1 MHKKVVFMLKVF
13 SAALVLPLVL
23 FAASCSE
30 SNDDGGNDDPVKLA
44 PETKP
49 VQQVYADEQ
58 QGPAPI
64 KFTATGPWTATVAA
78 VPTKAE
84 GGSEVDWLKLSAYKG
99 GAGEVS
105 LTMELQPNLTGQDR
119 KAEIRIACGGTV
131 ITITVE
137 QKGTTESGE
146 KPEDPDKPAPEPIE
160 LTGETPT
167 QQTVW
172 ADETKT
178 PKDIAF
184 KTLAP
189 WTATVAE
196 AAVKAEGG
204 SEVDWLTLS
213 KYAGEAGEVSLTAT
227 LSPNYTGQDRKAE
240 IRIVCS
246 DKSVVL
252 TVEQKATKA
261 DGTKP
266 EDPNKPAGYALV
278 ESIEANFFAGC
289 KENYNRNTAH
299 YVFRYDDQNRI
310 AEYEISD
317 YDYYNG
323 EPELDYKHTTGFD
336 YTVPGEIRLTEK
348 NTDIIHYSK
357 THTYRVQL
365 DDQGRA
371 TQIKEDG
378 HESDADYPE
387 THRYAYN
394 DEGRLSRISWYE
406 GSNYNESYEAMTYQN
421 GVFSKVDYY
430 NDYGSGDAK
439 GEIVFPADAFS
450 DRLNDRLNI
459 DPNWLLFTEPDE
471 PEYMLPMLRLAGKG
485 CDRLTLWLPSD
496 LDDDV
501 MVEPPHSYPEPNV
514 TIHESYDYYTHET
527 TGRLQYT
534 FNEDGTIATI
544 VQPIDCIKMR
554 CEYDIVVGNEPF
566 NPDYP
571 EAGYKGTI
579 KNETRREIGRSTD
592 RHKWT
597 FTYRK

>member
-1 MHKKVVFMLKVF
+1 MMKKFF
-13 SAALVLPLVL
+13 RAALVLPLVL
-23 FAASCSE
+23 FAVSCSE

-64 KFTATGPWTATVAA
+64 KFTATGPWTATVVA

-119 KAEIRIACGGTV
+119 KAEIRIACGGTI

-146 KPEDPDKPAPEPIE
+146 KPEDPDKPKPEPIE
-160 LTGETPT
+160 LIGETPT

-184 KTLAP
+184 KALAP
-189 WTATVAE
+189 WTATVSEAAADTKAE
-196 AAVKAEGG
+196 ADKI
-204 SEVDWLTLS
+204 DWLKLS
-213 KYAGEAGEVSLTAT
+213 VYSGEAGEVSLTAT
-227 LSPNYTGQDRKAE
+227 LSPNYTGTDRKAE
-240 IRIVCS
+240 IRIACG
-246 DKSVVL
+246 DKTVVL

-266 EDPNKPAGYALV
+266 EDPNKPASYALV

-289 KENYNRNTAH
+289 KENSYRNTAH

-310 AEYEISD
+310 AEYEISEYY
-317 YDYYNG
+317 YDDGKPKLENKY
-323 EPELDYKHTTGFD
+323 TTRFD
-336 YTVPGEIRLTEK
+336 YTVPSEIRLTEK
-348 NTDIIHYSK
+348 ETDRFDDSE
-357 THTYRVQL
+357 TAETYRIKL
-365 DDQGRA
+365 DDQGRVI
-371 TQIKEDG
+371 QIKEDG
-378 HESDADYPE
+378 HESDVDSPITY
-387 THRYAYN
+387 RFIYN
-394 DEGRLSRISWYE
+394 DEGRLARISWYE
-406 GSNYNESYEAMTYQN
+406 YYTYNESYNAMTYQN
-421 GVFSKVDYY
+421 GVYSKVDYY

-450 DRLNDRLNI
+450 DRPNDRLNI
-459 DPNWLLFTEPDE
+459 DPNWLLFTDPDE
-471 PEYMLPMLRLAGKG
+471 PEFMLPMLRLTGKG
-485 CDRLTLWLPSD
+485 CDRLTLWRP
-496 LDDDV
+496 DDHDDN
-501 MVEPPHSYPEPNV
+501 MVEVSPIYPEPNV
-514 TIHESYDYYTHET
+514 TIHHSFDYCAHET

-534 FNEDGTIATI
+534 FNGDGTIATI
-544 VQPIDCIKMR
+544 VQPIDCIQMR
-554 CEYDIVVGNEPF
+554 HEYDLVVGNEPF

-571 EAGYKGTI
+571 EAGYKATK
-579 KNETRREIGRSTD
+579 KNETTREIGRSTD
-592 RHKWT
+592 QHKWT